1 MLPKLSQSTQK
12 GYVAL
17 AVIVFMLLISAF
29 IFPWKFPK
37 KGNTECVL
45 GDPPDGNS
53 PVLQLPVAEN
63 FGPSP
68 TKKSDFIL
76 VRSNVPT
83 SDELDFFKVPSLSL
97 EPNEDDAHLI
107 QVDNNQATPGFDDN
121 PQKPGYDEFY
131 PYGGAN
137 GKVYPEWEEA
147 YIGLG
152 YSLIDLGLVFFRNN
166 DPKAIREIPGVDPQ
180 KVNRVYS
187 VDIYQD
193 KQKMPQGQ
201 VAKEV
206 TDLLECA
213 NGQKGTRIYNASKT
227 IPTVAI
233 PAQNKSSGRDQ
244 LQLEWF
250 LFQSNGVW
258 AVHCKP
264 AVYLYPPKKQLVNI
278 KVFPKGELSYTDP
291 SYDSQRGW
299 TVEAFPNGKLNVFS
313 RQPSA
318 VSQFDYLYY
327 ESKLLDSEIKKPTEG
342 WVVKSE
348 AGVKNKQSLPA
359 GQELRELLE
368 RILPKLGLNQ
378 KEKADFMNYWL
389 TKLPKSPYYFVGLIE
404 KNQRDYLEALEVT
417 PNPETSIRFSLYFE
431 ALDEPR
437 AVTEPKIT
445 TPERTGFTLVDWGGM
460 IELHPGT
467 PFTCSQ

>member
-68 TKKSDFIL
+68 TKKSEFVL

-264 AVYLYPPKKQLVNI
+264 AVYLYPPKKQLVNV

-291 SYDSQRGW
+291 PYDPNRGW
-299 TVEAFPNGKLNVFS
+299 TVWAEPQGKIEDLRFKTY
-313 RQPSA
+313 
-318 VSQFDYLYY
+318 DYLYY
-327 ESKLLDSEIKKPTEG
+327 ESKIKDEVIEKPKAG
-342 WVVKSE
+342 WVVKFDE
-348 AGVKNKQSLPA
+348 LVDLYNKV
-359 GQELRELLE
+359 
-368 RILPKLGLNQ
+368 LPKLGLNE
-378 KEKADFMNYWL
+378 KEKTDFIEYWL
-389 TKLPKSPYYFVGLIE
+389 KTLPKSPYYFVGLIE

-431 ALDEPR
+431 ALDQPKVVKEP
-437 AVTEPKIT
+437 EIK
-445 TPERTGFTLVDWGGM
+445 TPERKGFTLVDWGGM
-460 IELHPGT
+460 IKLHPGT